1 MLLLLLLCVLFYVL
15 FCCYSYAL
23 DLLNHRQQSI
33 KSYLKEI
40 WSTQTNTLTHTANNN
55 NSCCCGN
62 VAIIIRDL
70 RPDTFRANPLGCPP
84 LCTCI
89 HISHSL
95 SLHLSLSPSHIFCLP
110 LSHNCKSSQHTNSW
124 ATSQVSHL
132 QCQCCCCVW
141 NVCVSLSP
149 LRHSFP
155 LLLTLPLS
163 LSVLLSALLALCI
176 CIPTSTIKTTTKGVV
191 GSVVV
196 VLWCC
201 GMLQAACHKLTTH
214 RYAVWHVD
222 QLPCN
227 AVQLTVNCSSTEISD
242 EDEDELGDED
252 EIAEASR

>member
-1 MLLLLLLCVLFYVL
+1 MLLLLLLLCVLFYVL

-40 WSTQTNTLTHTANNN
+40 WSTQTRTHTANNN

-70 RPDTFRANPLGCPP
+70 RPDTFRANPL
-84 LCTCI
+84 
-89 HISHSL
+89 SRSL
-95 SLHLSLSPSHIFCLP
+95 SLHLSPSLSLGLS

-149 LRHSFP
+149 LPLSLP

-214 RYAVWHVD
+214 RYPVWHVD

-242 EDEDELGDED
+242 ELGNED